1 MGDFSELIR
10 HFDKIRGYVRDFYV
24 YGFKTR
30 DDYRDGS
37 GRTYDN
43 ERRRIENW
51 FGPYISSEYQ
61 RDKRKAVAITID
73 SSRISVN
80 PLFAAWKSKSFTS
93 NDIMLHFFL
102 TDLLSDGK
110 YRSADQCTDEIQE
123 KYEVL
128 FDSQTVRKKLAEY
141 EAAGI
146 FRSEKEGRR
155 LLYGMVREEGSIFP
169 GNAGHKASRIG
180 DEEPDNASA
189 AGEDTGFFD
198 MVSFYQ
204 GAAPFGFI
212 GSTILDNWAR
222 ENEVFRFKH
231 DFLVHTLED
240 EVLYQLLRAMKN
252 RSGVCLEYRSLKA
265 GRTPEAG
272 AAPVRKIDGTPLK
285 IFCSTQTGRRYVCI
299 HQPKTRRFSCCR
311 LDSILR
317 VEEKG
322 EDKDYELHV
331 ADLEKNTGNCWGVS
345 FGEKRGLETV
355 TLDVALNE
363 ETESHILMR
372 LEREGRGGTVK
383 RVSPGI
389 YRYEKTCFD
398 CNEMLPW
405 VKTFIGR
412 IVSFSCTN
420 SALTDKFY
428 GDMDRMARL
437 YGEVP
442 EHGS

>member
-141 EAAGI
+141 EAAEFSG
-146 FRSEKEGRR
+146 RKRRGADSSMAWYGRR
-155 LLYGMVREEGSIFP
+155 VPFSREMRGIRLRALEM
-169 GNAGHKASRIG
+169 KSRITRLR
-180 DEEPDNASA
+180 PVKIP
-189 AGEDTGFFD
+189 
-198 MVSFYQ
+198 VS
-204 GAAPFGFI
+204 
-212 GSTILDNWAR
+212 
-222 ENEVFRFKH
+222 
-231 DFLVHTLED
+231 
-240 EVLYQLLRAMKN
+240 
-252 RSGVCLEYRSLKA
+252 
-265 GRTPEAG
+265 
-272 AAPVRKIDGTPLK
+272 
-285 IFCSTQTGRRYVCI
+285 
-299 HQPKTRRFSCCR
+299 
-311 LDSILR
+311 SI
-317 VEEKG
+317 
-322 EDKDYELHV
+322 
-331 ADLEKNTGNCWGVS
+331 W
-345 FGEKRGLETV
+345 
-355 TLDVALNE
+355 
-363 ETESHILMR
+363 
-372 LEREGRGGTVK
+372 
-383 RVSPGI
+383 
-389 YRYEKTCFD
+389 
-398 CNEMLPW
+398 
-405 VKTFIGR
+405 
-412 IVSFSCTN
+412 
-420 SALTDKFY
+420 
-428 GDMDRMARL
+428 
-437 YGEVP
+437 
-442 EHGS
+442 